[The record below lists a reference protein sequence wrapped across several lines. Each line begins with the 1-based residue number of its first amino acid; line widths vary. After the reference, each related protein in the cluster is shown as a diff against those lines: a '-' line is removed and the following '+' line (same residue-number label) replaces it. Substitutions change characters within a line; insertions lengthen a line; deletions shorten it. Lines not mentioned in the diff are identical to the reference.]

1 MYRCAKSCGHP
12 FCTFLKDESVI
23 LVVPL
28 QRNAD
33 FHVDI
38 EQQVRFLLSQ
48 RYWDISAKTEILFVV
63 LHALFGQLC

>member
-1 MYRCAKSCGHP
+1 M
-12 FCTFLKDESVI
+12 KDESVI